1 MNTRRRTIAPG
12 VFDFFLARFP
22 SLCYAWR
29 RKGGGHRKNGV
40 FLEKSSCPFKRGE
53 RARVVFLDKPSIQQ
67 NVKDSSP
74 QRAGVNGQE
83 SGKTGVQAFAPPE
96 PTRLFPETKSRA
108 DAAPQN
114 RVFAV
119 AGGKGGVGKSLLAAN
134 LGVFFARSGKH
145 TSLIDADLGCPNLH
159 SCLGLDGTRL
169 SLSDFLK
176 NRVATLDEAA
186 VETGIENLK
195 LVGGMR
201 DHLTIT
207 NLTYF
212 EKKKLIAAIPYLPAD
227 TVFLDLSAGTS
238 FNTIDLFLASSV
250 GILLVL
256 PEPTSV
262 ENLYRFLRAAVH
274 RCISNVSKDK
284 EIIRILNEAEDWSSP
299 LGMRAPADVLE
310 RIERL
315 RPELAPQCEAALEGF
330 DLRLVVN
337 QARRP
342 EDARLA
348 EDIARI
354 VRSHFGLRMESLGTL
369 DYDSAVWQSVANRK
383 ILLEDFPQS
392 AAAQGIVRLGEKLL
406 GAS

>member
-1 MNTRRRTIAPG
+1 
-12 VFDFFLARFP
+12 
-22 SLCYAWR
+22 
-29 RKGGGHRKNGV
+29 
-40 FLEKSSCPFKRGE
+40 
-53 RARVVFLDKPSIQQ
+53 VVFLDKPSVQQ

-74 QRAGVNGQE
+74 PHAGVNGQK
-83 SGKTGVQAFAPPE
+83 SGENGAQALAPPE
-96 PTRLFPETKSRA
+96 PARLFPETKSRA

-134 LGVFFARSGKH
+134 LGVFFARSGKN

-159 SCLGLDGTRL
+159 SCLGLKGTRL
-169 SLSDFLK
+169 GLSDFLK
-176 NRVATLDEAA
+176 NRVATLNEAA
-186 VETGIENLK
+186 VETGVESLK

-201 DHLTIT
+201 DHLTIP

-212 EKKKLIAAIPYLPAD
+212 EKKKLIAAIPDLPSD

-250 GILLVL
+250 GVLLAL

-274 RCISNVSKDK
+274 RCISNVSKD
-284 EIIRILNEAEDWSSP
+284 EEVVRVLNEAEDWSSP
-299 LGMRAPADVLE
+299 LGMRSPADVLE

-315 RPELAPQCEAALEGF
+315 RPEVVPRCEAALEGL

-354 VRSHFGLRMESLGTL
+354 VRSHFGLRMESLGAL
-369 DYDSAVWQSVANRK
+369 DYDSAAWRSVASRK

-392 AAAQGIVRLGEKLL
+392 AVAQGIVRLGEKLL